1 MNYVCIGCPPVVTV
15 TPSSGP
21 FVVGDVLTC
30 TSDSTLSSYSFT
42 DSSGTVTAG
51 NTVTL
56 SVGSFVYTCTAAI
69 DIDVPCSA
77 SFSVTGTA
85 ISKKHTRR
93 IILILTV
100 KYIHFKTQCKV
111 MPIKQQRSLCYVTR

>member
-1 MNYVCIGCPPVVTV
+1 VSIGCPVVTV

-21 FVVGDVLTC
+21 FVIGDVLTC